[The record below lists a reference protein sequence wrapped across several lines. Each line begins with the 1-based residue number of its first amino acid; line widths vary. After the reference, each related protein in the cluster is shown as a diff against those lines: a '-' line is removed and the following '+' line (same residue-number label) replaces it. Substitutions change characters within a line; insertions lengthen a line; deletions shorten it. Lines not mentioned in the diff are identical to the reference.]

1 MRRTAAIV
9 LTFALGVAP
18 GADALAQLGHAGHH
32 DGAEA
37 ESSGVGNL
45 TQGEVRKVDREARK
59 VTIRHDPIRNLDMP
73 AMTMVFRVADPAMLN
88 RIKAGDRIR
97 FVADKVGGAYTVMQI
112 EVKK

>member
-18 GADALAQLGHAGHH
+18 GANPFAQQRHAGHR

-37 ESSGVGNL
+37 ESPGAGNL

-73 AMTMVFRVADPAMLN
+73 AMTMVFRVADPTMLE

-112 EVKK
+112 EVNK